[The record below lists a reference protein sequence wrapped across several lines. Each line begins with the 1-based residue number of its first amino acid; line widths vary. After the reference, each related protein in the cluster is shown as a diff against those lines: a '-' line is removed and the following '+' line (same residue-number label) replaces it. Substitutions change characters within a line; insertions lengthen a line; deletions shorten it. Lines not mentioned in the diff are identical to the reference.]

1 MSNLLPYSN
10 RNITIID
17 NYNKKYEGRV
27 LSVDQNNIFL

>member
-17 NYNKKYEGRV
+17 NYKKKYEGRV
-27 LSVDQNNIFL
+27 LSLD